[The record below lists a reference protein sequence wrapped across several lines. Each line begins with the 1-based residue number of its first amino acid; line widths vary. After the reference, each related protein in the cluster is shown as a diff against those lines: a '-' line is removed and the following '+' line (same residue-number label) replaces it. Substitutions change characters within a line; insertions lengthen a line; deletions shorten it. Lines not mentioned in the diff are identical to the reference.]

1 MCTRTLGLG
10 SVLALLV
17 LPTVVLAQQGKSSD
31 DGRVDRL
38 PALIAPII
46 AQVESSSGTTKAS
59 PTAAKETAAKG
70 TTDPVSRQEFNTAVS
85 RLEDRLESIAQ
96 SLSKNNPEQP
106 AKNQP
111 TPAAPTAAGEAKPA
125 GQAKAAADQAGPT
138 QAEFN
143 ALRDRVYDQEVILA
157 NVAKKISQPG
167 GADRYIVDIRG
178 NLQNSTFRKDLADAV
193 GDVLPRQGTLHI
205 RNTMSTTQT
214 ITVNGQEYQI
224 PAGDQ
229 LVVNVPVGTATT
241 ELVGFEA
248 PRNWTISSPT
258 NEERIVI
265 GPAPARRVA
274 GYAPSADAA
283 AAAPSVY
290 ALAAPAAAAPAYV
303 PAATPAAPAV
313 ITVTPVCGCSAY

>member
-10 SVLALLV
+10 SVLALLA

-111 TPAAPTAAGEAKPA
+111 TPADPRAGGEAKPA
-125 GQAKAAADQAGPT
+125 ANQAGPT

-248 PRNWTISSPT
+248 PRNWTISPPT

-265 GPAPARRVA
+265 GPAPVRRVA
-274 GYAPSADAA
+274 GYAPSTADA

-290 ALAAPAAAAPAYV
+290 APAAPAAAAPTYV
-303 PAATPAAPAV
+303 PAATPAATV
-313 ITVTPVCGCSAY
+313 IVTPACGCSAY